1 MMNETENFSIKAE
14 SLFLVVIGQKNI
26 MGQLISNINKEHM
39 TDKYILTQI
48 SVPSAKRSLELMQI
62 YNKIDDDS
70 LLNSTTQ
77 KPVLVDDG
85 VEYAQAHAYGDGSY
99 DSDSYMLQQVIDND
113 THYTLSFLKFP
124 LDEDDNPEIIIEDWF
139 KKMLNKVPYGIKK
152 NTKLVTMAGNQSNIL
167 VISTELKKL

>member
-1 MMNETENFSIKAE
+1 MIDESENFAIKAE
-14 SLFLVVIGQKNI
+14 SLFLIIVGQKNI
-26 MGQLISNINKEHM
+26 MEQLLNNINKKNM

-62 YNKIDDDS
+62 YNKIEDDS

-85 VEYAQAHAYGDGSY
+85 VEYAHAHTYGNGLY
-99 DSDSYMLQQVIDND
+99 CSDNYMLQHVIDND

-124 LDEDDNPEIIIEDWF
+124 LDEDDNPEILIEAWF
-139 KKMLNKVPYGIKK
+139 KKVLNNVPYGIKK
-152 NTKLVTMAGNQSNIL
+152 NTKLVTMAGSQSNIL